1 MSFTV
6 IFYVHHHGSG
16 HLMRTLQVV
25 ALLKDYK
32 VVLMGSNL
40 GPTSNLPKNVSC
52 VHLPYDLPDAHEQ
65 PIATAV
71 TTLGF
76 HYAPLG
82 LKGIRDRGLLITEVL
97 QQNYPAILVVDVSV
111 EVSLLARLLGI
122 PTISIRQHGKR
133 DDLPHLLAYHSA
145 EVLIAPFS
153 ESMYTGDQ
161 DVLYKK
167 TIFTGGFS
175 RFDGKAFNTNE
186 DQNTICIF
194 VGQGG
199 TSISAD
205 VIKYIA
211 SCCPTYH
218 FHVLGQ
224 LSGDNLVAENI
235 TFHGRLEEPGH
246 LISKACMVIGN
257 TGQNTVMEVASIN
270 KRFIGI
276 PEPRPFDEQVDKA
289 QAIQSREGVLIVSAS
304 DLLNTD
310 WKAIIN
316 RVAIQQP
323 DWQDVINPL
332 GPSLFANEI
341 VSTAR
346 RLFECH

>member
-1 MSFTV
+1 
-6 IFYVHHHGSG
+6 
-16 HLMRTLQVV
+16 
-25 ALLKDYK
+25 
-32 VVLMGSNL
+32 
-40 GPTSNLPKNVSC
+40 
-52 VHLPYDLPDAHEQ
+52 
-65 PIATAV
+65 
-71 TTLGF
+71 
-76 HYAPLG
+76 
-82 LKGIRDRGLLITEVL
+82 
-97 QQNYPAILVVDVSV
+97 
-111 EVSLLARLLGI
+111 LGI
-122 PTISIRQHGKR
+122 PTIIIRQHGKR
-133 DDLPHLLAYHSA
+133 DDLPHILAYHSA

-161 DVLYKK
+161 DDFYPK
-167 TIFTGGFS
+167 TFFTGGFS

-186 DQNTICIF
+186 DQNAICIF

-199 TSISAD
+199 TSLNAQ
-205 VIKYIA
+205 VIAYIA
-211 SCCPTYH
+211 SCCPEYH

-224 LSGDNLVAENI
+224 LSDDKLVAENI
-235 TFHGRLEEPGH
+235 TFHGRLENPGH
-246 LISKACMVIGN
+246 LISNACMVIGN
-257 TGQNTVMEVASIN
+257 TGHNTVMEVASLN

-346 RLFECH
+346 RLFEQP